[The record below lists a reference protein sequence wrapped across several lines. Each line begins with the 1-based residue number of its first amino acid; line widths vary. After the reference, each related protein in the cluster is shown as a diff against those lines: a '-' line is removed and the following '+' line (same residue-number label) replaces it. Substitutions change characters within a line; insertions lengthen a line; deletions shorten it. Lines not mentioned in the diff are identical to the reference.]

1 MSVVGNMTKI
11 AIINDTRV
19 TSHYGCML
27 VMENLLALLE
37 KNNVEVVWTWD
48 VSVDWRKHKAKILKQ
63 PQVDA
68 IIVNGEGTIHH
79 SKDRKFAKA
88 LAEFA
93 EFSNQTLNTPC
104 YLINA
109 TLYKNDAQEY
119 EKLKLYRA
127 IYVRDKGSLE
137 ELTSFNLEGQYV
149 PDLTFASNSKVYS
162 ELNPTQD
169 VVVIDSAIKQ
179 DNPVLKE
186 FANNNGFAF
195 KSMIVARRKNAKFIR
210 SPRPYVKNIINYWIT
225 DRKLSTEPAT
235 YIQYL
240 RDHRLVVTGRYHTV
254 SMCIKNK
261 IPFIAIDS
269 NTPKIRYLLT
279 DAIGETK
286 RNIEISQLEQIDLAE
301 SFDYSSDELNK
312 MSQFVQMA
320 EEMIDNMI
328 SHIVN
333 DIDTDQSCKYCYQ

>member
-1 MSVVGNMTKI
+1 MIKI

-48 VSVDWRKHKAKILKQ
+48 VSVDWRKYESKILQK
-63 PQVDA
+63 PKVDA

-93 EFSNQTLNTPC
+93 EFSNQVLKTPS

-109 TLYKNDAQEY
+109 TLYKNDAPEY
-119 EKLKLYRA
+119 LKLKEYRA

-137 ELTSFNLEGQYV
+137 ELKAFNLEGQYV
-149 PDLTFASNSKVYS
+149 PDLTFAKNKTEYS
-162 ELNPTQD
+162 ELQPRQN
-169 VVVIDSAIKQ
+169 VVVVDSAIKQ

-186 FANNNGFAF
+186 FAEKDGFPF
-195 KSMIVARRKNAKFIR
+195 KSMIVARRRNAKFIR
-210 SPRPYVKNIINYWIT
+210 SPRPYVKNILKYLAS
-225 DRKLSTEPAT
+225 DRKLSTSPST

-240 RDHRLVVTGRYHTV
+240 RDFRLVITGRYHTV
-254 SMCIKNK
+254 SMCIKNR

-279 DAIGETK
+279 DALGETK
-286 RNIEISQLEQIDLAE
+286 RNIKISELEQINLNNSYE
-301 SFDYSSDELNK
+301 YSDDELEK
-312 MSQFVQMA
+312 MGQFIQTA
-320 EEMIDNMI
+320 ENMIDSMI
-328 SHIVN
+328 VHIVT
-333 DIDTDQSCKYCYQ
+333 DIESDLSNKYCYK